1 MNFYVYIIQ
10 SERDGSFYKGFT
22 ENPNQRIEQ
31 HNQGECTYTSQKI
44 PWKLVA
50 LLQFESKREALIKE
64 KKLKKYSTESLIAL
78 IQSNQNILNSSVG

>member
-10 SERDGSFYKGFT
+10 SERDGTFYKGYT
-22 ENPNQRIEQ
+22 EYPALRIEQ
-31 HNQGECTYTSQKI
+31 HNLGECTYTSNKT

-64 KKLKKYSTESLIAL
+64 KKLKKYSTGESNCPY
-78 IQSNQNILNSSVG
+78 SFKSKYTK